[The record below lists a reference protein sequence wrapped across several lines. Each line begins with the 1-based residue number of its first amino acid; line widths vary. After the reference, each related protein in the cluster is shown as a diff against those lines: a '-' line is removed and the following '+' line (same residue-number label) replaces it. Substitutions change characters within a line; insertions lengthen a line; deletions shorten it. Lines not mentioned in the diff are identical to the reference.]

1 MITTYRKKI
10 ILVLNLYFLFAIN
23 ACLADSSTV
32 HDKEIR
38 ALYEKAIARYEK
50 IERENAYTAQV
61 NGIGMGYLDFGPKNN
76 VPLIWA
82 HGSNWTG
89 YEILNVKDG
98 LVAAGYRV
106 IAIDYR
112 GHGKT
117 QIIDFNT
124 SLYDVADD
132 MAALMDHLSISKAVV
147 GGWSKGGF
155 VAAAFYDEYPERT
168 LGLLLEDGGSW
179 SDQQWRDEQPPT
191 KEWLEMMKKISK
203 DIDSLRYSSRFDAF
217 QAVMGE
223 SDPSKT
229 SIDLAVGI
237 LSKWLLTKEGKWK
250 NHVSSSLMLGNFSG
264 FELKAP
270 SRLPL
275 MQWNQQA
282 MIPEI
287 IFRNLHVPVIIID
300 PVSEDENMS
309 LSHQNKK
316 LQRQHPDLIMHQV
329 YKDTGHGAHLER
341 PERFIENAKQLLQR
355 VKMLTEG
362 S

>member
-1 MITTYRKKI
+1 MMVLLSVCFSSAISSYASN
-10 ILVLNLYFLFAIN
+10 ILDEY
-23 ACLADSSTV
+23 
-32 HDKEIR
+32 DKEIR
-38 ALYEKAIARYEK
+38 ELYKKTVELYEKYEK
-50 IERENAYTAQV
+50 ENAHLVRV
-61 NGIGMGYLDFGPKNN
+61 NDITMGYLDFGPKNN
-76 VPLIWA
+76 TPLIWA

-132 MAALMDHLSISKAVV
+132 IAALLDHLSISKAVV

-155 VAAAFYDEYPERT
+155 VATAFYDEYPERT

-179 SDQQWRDEQPPT
+179 SDQQWRDEKPPT
-191 KEWLEMMKKISK
+191 KGWLDTMRKESK
-203 DIDSLRYSSRFDAF
+203 NIDSLSYSSRFDAF
-217 QAVMGE
+217 QAAMGE
-223 SDPSKT
+223 NDPSKM
-229 SIDLAVGI
+229 SIDLAVGV
-237 LSKWLLTKEGKWK
+237 LSKWLVNKEGKWQ
-250 NHVSSSLMLGNFSG
+250 NHVSSNLMLGNFSG

-287 IFRNLHVPVIIID
+287 IFRNLHVPVTIID
-300 PVSEDENMS
+300 PVSENENMS

-316 LQRQHPDLIMHQV
+316 LQRQHPNLIVHEV
-329 YKDTGHGAHLER
+329 YEDTSHAAHLMR
-341 PERFIENAKQLLQR
+341 PKWFVESAKVLLRKVQDR
-355 VKMLTEG
+355 N
-362 S
+362 